1 MRRWISS
8 ACHSTMCGAPS
19 PFPVHTAHPPPQ
31 GCGNPLCGPPVF
43 ATCAAAHALSTRSPP
58 LPVQM
63 IKTSGRG
70 RGRGGGRGGG
80 RGRGGAFKRGGGAK
94 QAAAAAIQKPGG
106 GIQKKTLSQM
116 SAAAQS
122 LSRAGGL
129 TTGAIPILGAHA
141 TLRALPPRATHTHVA
156 GSRQA
161 LSFALATSRALSR
174 PTTSPSSSPRWA
186 SSRAP
191 RSAPAAAVARHV
203 PVLDAAL
210 CGVGRW

>member
-129 TTGAIPILGAHA
+129 TTGATPILGAHA
-141 TLRALPPRATHTHVA
+141 TLRALPPRARHTRRRLAPGTKLRVGNLA
-156 GSRQA
+156 RSVSSDD
-161 LSFALATSRALSR
+161 LSELFAEMGELKSAEVR
-174 PTTSPSSSPRWA
+174 PCCR
-186 SSRAP
+186 SRAP
-191 RSAPAAAVARHV
+191 RARS
-203 PVLDAAL
+203 
-210 CGVGRW
+210 